1 MTPPRLE
8 RREGEA
14 WGRWPIPYPIE
25 AVDLF
30 GYAPYN
36 FAVVQELYRSTELSK
51 T

>member
-1 MTPPRLE
+1 MTPPTLE

-14 WGRWPIPYPIE
+14 WGRLPFPIRLRP
-25 AVDLF
+25 VDLF
-30 GYAPYN
+30 GHVPYN